1 MNLLQRRLLKLE
13 KCFPQILRRDVV
25 SQAQV
30 LALVRLS
37 MTDLEILRDM
47 VLRGDSENPLS
58 EAEQA
63 ARNRYKEALI
73 AVAKELNLP
82 LGAPE
87 VKVA

>member
-1 MNLLQRRLLKLE
+1 MNLLYRRLLKLE
-13 KCFPQILRRDVV
+13 KCFPQIVPPDVV

-37 MTDLEILRDM
+37 MTDLGILRGM

-58 EAEQA
+58 EAEQS
-63 ARNRYKEALI
+63 ARDRYKEALL

-82 LGAPE
+82 LGAAE
-87 VKVA
+87 VKAA